1 MSAIACGARSK
12 RESRSASGSVQNWVS
27 FAGLTARSRAS
38 SMHCV
43 ASGRRWPRP
52 SAASWTCWGSSSD
65 RWPTSRTASR
75 RSSPSLSV
83 RRGGT
88 SRSRRLATDDAR
100 RQVEPEGSSPSPN
113 RADGVSWVHKLA
125 GRASVPYDAGMERT
139 TSRRPRRGGGAKA
152 SPAGVAPTRTE
163 LTVAPAVEIELL
175 VPGEPPEPSFA
186 ARVPPPAPERRRP
199 TTRHAI
205 FFDVENTSHPAHIER
220 VIERLAI
227 DHLGRSTEFVAVR
240 NWRVIAPET
249 ARLLARHGAQLVHS
263 APSTGVR
270 DWSDLRIAVS
280 AGVWLGSGR
289 PGDLI
294 EIISDDRAFDAV
306 GDVAAVLGV
315 EYRRLSYRGLTGL
328 AAASEEAPTTEA
340 QAPREGRGRR
350 GGRGRRRSGRGGRSR
365 FDQGARGPTP
375 PRGGSPSQPP
385 PARAPEPARVQPDA
399 DAHTAPHD
407 ELVEVVRELAD
418 HAPNGAVLIDTL
430 ARALKER
437 GFSRPPGSPR
447 LITRLRRIRQLQVSQ
462 TGRITL
468 ADGGRAAATPA
479 DESPLADAEVEAAE
493 VDLVAA
499 AEEATPGNEVSPAPD
514 APQRSRRRRRR
525 GGRGRGR
532 GRGGSVGGAPNRA
545 YL

>member
-1 MSAIACGARSK
+1 MAKKK
-12 RESRSASGSVQNWVS
+12 R
-27 FAGLTARSRAS
+27 
-38 SMHCV
+38 
-43 ASGRRWPRP
+43 
-52 SAASWTCWGSSSD
+52 
-65 RWPTSRTASR
+65 PTPSRTR
-75 RSSPSLSV
+75 KPV
-83 RRGGT
+83 K
-88 SRSRRLATDDAR
+88 ATRKSTKTRAAPPPKET
-100 RQVEPEGSSPSPN
+100 VEPETTALAVRTATPE
-113 RADGVSWVHKLA
+113 RVFA
-125 GRASVPYDAGMERT
+125 GRVR
-139 TSRRPRRGGGAKA
+139 
-152 SPAGVAPTRTE
+152 
-163 LTVAPAVEIELL
+163 
-175 VPGEPPEPSFA
+175 
-186 ARVPPPAPERRRP
+186 PPAPPSPLPTGRR
-199 TTRHAI
+199 AI
-205 FFDVENTSHPAHIER
+205 FVDVENSSRADHIGR
-220 VIERLAI
+220 VLDHLAI
-227 DHLGRSTEFVAVR
+227 DRADRRVDLIAVG
-240 NWRVIAPET
+240 NWRVIGADS
-249 ARLLARHGAQLVHS
+249 ARLLARRGAQLVHS

-328 AAASEEAPTTEA
+328 AAASEEAPATEA

-532 GRGGSVGGAPNRA
+532 GRGGGGAGGTAEPVPA
-545 YL
+545 PA

>member
-1 MSAIACGARSK
+1 MAKKK
-12 RESRSASGSVQNWVS
+12 R
-27 FAGLTARSRAS
+27 
-38 SMHCV
+38 
-43 ASGRRWPRP
+43 
-52 SAASWTCWGSSSD
+52 
-65 RWPTSRTASR
+65 PTPSRTR
-75 RSSPSLSV
+75 KPVKTTRKSPKT
-83 RRGGT
+83 RAAPPPKET
-88 SRSRRLATDDAR
+88 
-100 RQVEPEGSSPSPN
+100 VEPETTALAVRTATPE
-113 RADGVSWVHKLA
+113 RVFA
-125 GRASVPYDAGMERT
+125 GRVR
-139 TSRRPRRGGGAKA
+139 
-152 SPAGVAPTRTE
+152 
-163 LTVAPAVEIELL
+163 
-175 VPGEPPEPSFA
+175 
-186 ARVPPPAPERRRP
+186 PPAPPSPLPTGRR
-199 TTRHAI
+199 AI
-205 FFDVENTSHPAHIER
+205 FVDVENSSRADHIGR
-220 VIERLAI
+220 VLDHLAI
-227 DHLGRSTEFVAVR
+227 DRADRRVDLIAVG
-240 NWRVIAPET
+240 NWRVIGADS
-249 ARLLARHGAQLVHS
+249 ARLLARRGAQLVHS

-270 DWSDLRIAVS
+270 AWSDLRIAVS

-328 AAASEEAPTTEA
+328 AAASEEAPATEA

-532 GRGGSVGGAPNRA
+532 GRGGGGAGGTAEPVPA
-545 YL
+545 PA

>member
-1 MSAIACGARSK
+1 
-12 RESRSASGSVQNWVS
+12 
-27 FAGLTARSRAS
+27 
-38 SMHCV
+38 
-43 ASGRRWPRP
+43 
-52 SAASWTCWGSSSD
+52 
-65 RWPTSRTASR
+65 
-75 RSSPSLSV
+75 
-83 RRGGT
+83 
-88 SRSRRLATDDAR
+88 
-100 RQVEPEGSSPSPN
+100 
-113 RADGVSWVHKLA
+113 
-125 GRASVPYDAGMERT
+125 
-139 TSRRPRRGGGAKA
+139 
-152 SPAGVAPTRTE
+152 
-163 LTVAPAVEIELL
+163 
-175 VPGEPPEPSFA
+175 
-186 ARVPPPAPERRRP
+186 
-199 TTRHAI
+199 
-205 FFDVENTSHPAHIER
+205 
-220 VIERLAI
+220 
-227 DHLGRSTEFVAVR
+227 
-240 NWRVIAPET
+240 
-249 ARLLARHGAQLVHS
+249 
-263 APSTGVR
+263 
-270 DWSDLRIAVS
+270 VS

-328 AAASEEAPTTEA
+328 AAASEEPPAPEA

-375 PRGGSPSQPP
+375 PRGGSSSQPL
-385 PARAPEPARVQPDA
+385 PARAPEPARVPPDA

-499 AEEATPGNEVSPAPD
+499 AEETTPGNEVSPAPD
-514 APQRSRRRRRR
+514 APPRSRRRRRRR

-532 GRGGSVGGAPNRA
+532 GGGGAGGTGEPVPA
-545 YL
+545 PA

>member
-1 MSAIACGARSK
+1 MAKKK
-12 RESRSASGSVQNWVS
+12 R
-27 FAGLTARSRAS
+27 
-38 SMHCV
+38 
-43 ASGRRWPRP
+43 
-52 SAASWTCWGSSSD
+52 
-65 RWPTSRTASR
+65 PTPSRTR
-75 RSSPSLSV
+75 KPV
-83 RRGGT
+83 K
-88 SRSRRLATDDAR
+88 ATRKSTKTRAALPPR
-100 RQVEPEGSSPSPN
+100 ETVEPETTALAVRTATPE
-113 RADGVSWVHKLA
+113 RVFA
-125 GRASVPYDAGMERT
+125 GRVR
-139 TSRRPRRGGGAKA
+139 
-152 SPAGVAPTRTE
+152 
-163 LTVAPAVEIELL
+163 
-175 VPGEPPEPSFA
+175 
-186 ARVPPPAPERRRP
+186 PPAPPSPLPTGRR
-199 TTRHAI
+199 AI
-205 FFDVENTSHPAHIER
+205 FVDVENSSRADHIGR
-220 VIERLAI
+220 VLDHLAI
-227 DHLGRSTEFVAVR
+227 DRADRRVDLIAVG
-240 NWRVIAPET
+240 NWRVIGADS
-249 ARLLARHGAQLVHS
+249 ARLLARRGAQLVHS

-328 AAASEEAPTTEA
+328 AAASEEAPATEA

-532 GRGGSVGGAPNRA
+532 GRGGGGAGGTAEPVPA
-545 YL
+545 PA

>member
-1 MSAIACGARSK
+1 MAKKK
-12 RESRSASGSVQNWVS
+12 R
-27 FAGLTARSRAS
+27 
-38 SMHCV
+38 
-43 ASGRRWPRP
+43 
-52 SAASWTCWGSSSD
+52 
-65 RWPTSRTASR
+65 PTPSRTRKPVKTTRKS
-75 RSSPSLSV
+75 
-83 RRGGT
+83 T
-88 SRSRRLATDDAR
+88 KT
-100 RQVEPEGSSPSPN
+100 
-113 RADGVSWVHKLA
+113 RA
-125 GRASVPYDAGMERT
+125 
-139 TSRRPRRGGGAKA
+139 
-152 SPAGVAPTRTE
+152 APPPKE
-163 LTVAPAVEIELL
+163 TVAPETTALAVRTAT
-175 VPGEPPEPSFA
+175 PERVFA
-186 ARVPPPAPERRRP
+186 GRVRPPAPPPPLPTGRR
-199 TTRHAI
+199 AI
-205 FFDVENTSHPAHIER
+205 FVDVENSSRADHIGR
-220 VIERLAI
+220 VLDHLAI
-227 DHLGRSTEFVAVR
+227 DRADRRVDLIAVG
-240 NWRVIAPET
+240 NWRVIGADS
-249 ARLLARHGAQLVHS
+249 ARLLARRGAQLVHS

-328 AAASEEAPTTEA
+328 AAASEELPATEA
-340 QAPREGRGRR
+340 QAPREGRSRR

-365 FDQGARGPTP
+365 FDQGARGSTP
-375 PRGGSPSQPP
+375 PRGGSPSQPS

-532 GRGGSVGGAPNRA
+532 GRGGGGAGGTAEPVPA
-545 YL
+545 PA

>member
-1 MSAIACGARSK
+1 MAKKK
-12 RESRSASGSVQNWVS
+12 R
-27 FAGLTARSRAS
+27 
-38 SMHCV
+38 
-43 ASGRRWPRP
+43 
-52 SAASWTCWGSSSD
+52 
-65 RWPTSRTASR
+65 PTPSRTRKLVKTTRKSTKTRAA
-75 RSSPSLSV
+75 PPPKE
-83 RRGGT
+83 T
-88 SRSRRLATDDAR
+88 
-100 RQVEPEGSSPSPN
+100 VEPETTALAVRTATPE
-113 RADGVSWVHKLA
+113 RVFA
-125 GRASVPYDAGMERT
+125 GRVR
-139 TSRRPRRGGGAKA
+139 
-152 SPAGVAPTRTE
+152 
-163 LTVAPAVEIELL
+163 
-175 VPGEPPEPSFA
+175 
-186 ARVPPPAPERRRP
+186 PPAPPSPLPTGRR
-199 TTRHAI
+199 AI
-205 FFDVENTSHPAHIER
+205 FVDVENSSRADHIGR
-220 VIERLAI
+220 VLDHLAI
-227 DHLGRSTEFVAVR
+227 DRADRRVDLIAVG
-240 NWRVIAPET
+240 NWRVIGADS
-249 ARLLARHGAQLVHS
+249 ARLLARRGAQLVHS

-328 AAASEEAPTTEA
+328 AAASEEAPATEA
-340 QAPREGRGRR
+340 PAPREGRSRR

-365 FDQGARGPTP
+365 FDQGARGPTS
-375 PRGGSPSQPP
+375 PRGGSASQPP

-514 APQRSRRRRRR
+514 APARSRRRRRRR

-532 GRGGSVGGAPNRA
+532 GGGGAGGTAEPVPA
-545 YL
+545 PA

>member
-1 MSAIACGARSK
+1 MAKKK
-12 RESRSASGSVQNWVS
+12 R
-27 FAGLTARSRAS
+27 
-38 SMHCV
+38 
-43 ASGRRWPRP
+43 
-52 SAASWTCWGSSSD
+52 
-65 RWPTSRTASR
+65 PTPSRTRKPVKTTRKSTKTRAA
-75 RSSPSLSV
+75 PPPKE
-83 RRGGT
+83 T
-88 SRSRRLATDDAR
+88 
-100 RQVEPEGSSPSPN
+100 VEPETTALAVRTATPE
-113 RADGVSWVHKLA
+113 RVFA
-125 GRASVPYDAGMERT
+125 GRVR
-139 TSRRPRRGGGAKA
+139 
-152 SPAGVAPTRTE
+152 
-163 LTVAPAVEIELL
+163 
-175 VPGEPPEPSFA
+175 
-186 ARVPPPAPERRRP
+186 PPAPPSPLPTGRR
-199 TTRHAI
+199 AI
-205 FFDVENTSHPAHIER
+205 FVDVENSSRADHIGR
-220 VIERLAI
+220 VLDHLAI
-227 DHLGRSTEFVAVR
+227 DRADRRVDLIAVG
-240 NWRVIAPET
+240 NWRVIGADS
-249 ARLLARHGAQLVHS
+249 ARLLARRGAQLVHS

-328 AAASEEAPTTEA
+328 AAASEEAPAPEA
-340 QAPREGRGRR
+340 QAPREGRSRR

-375 PRGGSPSQPP
+375 PRGGSPSQPS
-385 PARAPEPARVQPDA
+385 PARAPEPARAQPDA

-514 APQRSRRRRRR
+514 APPRSRRRRRRR

-532 GRGGSVGGAPNRA
+532 GGGGAGGTAEPVPA
-545 YL
+545 PA

>member
-1 MSAIACGARSK
+1 MAKKK
-12 RESRSASGSVQNWVS
+12 R
-27 FAGLTARSRAS
+27 
-38 SMHCV
+38 
-43 ASGRRWPRP
+43 
-52 SAASWTCWGSSSD
+52 
-65 RWPTSRTASR
+65 PTPSRTRKPVKTTRKSTKTRAA
-75 RSSPSLSV
+75 PPPKE
-83 RRGGT
+83 T
-88 SRSRRLATDDAR
+88 
-100 RQVEPEGSSPSPN
+100 VEPETTALAVRTATPE
-113 RADGVSWVHKLA
+113 RVFA
-125 GRASVPYDAGMERT
+125 GRVR
-139 TSRRPRRGGGAKA
+139 
-152 SPAGVAPTRTE
+152 
-163 LTVAPAVEIELL
+163 
-175 VPGEPPEPSFA
+175 
-186 ARVPPPAPERRRP
+186 PPAPPSPLPTGRR
-199 TTRHAI
+199 AI
-205 FFDVENTSHPAHIER
+205 FVDVENSSRADHIGR
-220 VIERLAI
+220 VLDHLAI
-227 DHLGRSTEFVAVR
+227 DRADRRVDLIAVG
-240 NWRVIAPET
+240 NWRVIGADS
-249 ARLLARHGAQLVHS
+249 ARLLARRGAQLVHS

-328 AAASEEAPTTEA
+328 AAASEEPPATEA

-514 APQRSRRRRRR
+514 APPRSRRRRRRR

-532 GRGGSVGGAPNRA
+532 GGGGAGGTAEPVPA
-545 YL
+545 PA

>member
-1 MSAIACGARSK
+1 MAKKK
-12 RESRSASGSVQNWVS
+12 R
-27 FAGLTARSRAS
+27 
-38 SMHCV
+38 
-43 ASGRRWPRP
+43 
-52 SAASWTCWGSSSD
+52 
-65 RWPTSRTASR
+65 PTPSRTRKPVKTTRKS
-75 RSSPSLSV
+75 
-83 RRGGT
+83 T
-88 SRSRRLATDDAR
+88 KT
-100 RQVEPEGSSPSPN
+100 
-113 RADGVSWVHKLA
+113 RA
-125 GRASVPYDAGMERT
+125 
-139 TSRRPRRGGGAKA
+139 
-152 SPAGVAPTRTE
+152 APPPKE
-163 LTVAPAVEIELL
+163 TVAPETTALAVRTAT
-175 VPGEPPEPSFA
+175 PERVFA
-186 ARVPPPAPERRRP
+186 GRVRPPAPPPPLPTGRR
-199 TTRHAI
+199 AI
-205 FFDVENTSHPAHIER
+205 FVDVENSSRADHIGR
-220 VIERLAI
+220 VLDHLAI
-227 DHLGRSTEFVAVR
+227 DRADRRVDLIAVG
-240 NWRVIAPET
+240 NWRVIGADS
-249 ARLLARHGAQLVHS
+249 ARLLARRGAQLVHS

-328 AAASEEAPTTEA
+328 AAASEEPPATEA

-375 PRGGSPSQPP
+375 PRGGSPSQPS

-532 GRGGSVGGAPNRA
+532 GRGGGGAGGTAEPVPA
-545 YL
+545 PA